1 MYFLRYR
8 HLNIPLIFLLFI
20 ASIFLLQ
27 RRIDSYKGRAE
38 KIEALRLLPPGRYI
52 RPLTLGYNQMAA
64 DLIWLKA
71 IQLIG
76 EKEISPE
83 GYDWIY
89 HVLNVVTDL
98 DPKFDYAYQVGGV
111 VLATLGDQFDKSNAL
126 LEKGLKENPK
136 VWQIPFYLGFNH
148 FFYLKDYKRAA
159 DYMSIASQLP
169 GSPRYV
175 PFLASRLYT
184 QAKDPD
190 TGMKFLSRVYENTRD
205 ERIRAEI
212 EVRIKELKVE
222 KDLQILEEAA
232 AKYKEKYGNEPAIL
246 DYLVK
251 EGFIQEIPEEPFDG
265 YYYVDPKT
273 REIKSSSSKER
284 LKVHDKN

>member
-1 MYFLRYR
+1 MYILRHRYF
-8 HLNIPLIFLLFI
+8 NIPFIFGFFI
-20 ASIFLLQ
+20 LSIFLLQ
-27 RRIDSYKGRAE
+27 RNIDSYKSRAE

-52 RPLTLGYNQMAA
+52 KPLVLGYNQMAA
-64 DLIWLKA
+64 DLIWLRA
-71 IQLIG
+71 VQLIG
-76 EKEISPE
+76 ERQISQE

-89 HVLNVVTDL
+89 HVLDVVTDL
-98 DPKFDYAYQVGGV
+98 DPKFDSAYQAGGI
-111 VLATLGDQFDKSNAL
+111 VLATLGNQVDKSNAL

-148 FFYLKDYKRAA
+148 FFYLKNYKVAA
-159 DYMSIASQLP
+159 DYMSIAGQLP

-184 QAKDPD
+184 QAKDPE
-190 TGMKFLSRVYENTRD
+190 TGMKFLSKVYENTRD
-205 ERIRAEI
+205 ERIRAKI

-222 KDLQILEEAA
+222 KDMQILEEGAV
-232 AKYKEKYGNEPAIL
+232 KYKERYGREPAIL
-246 DYLVK
+246 EYLVK
-251 EGFIQEIPEEPFDG
+251 EGFLQEIPEEPFGG

-273 REIKSSSSKER
+273 REIKNSTSKER

>member
-1 MYFLRYR
+1 MYSLRYR
-8 HLNIPLIFLLFI
+8 YLNIPLIFVLFI

-27 RRIDSYKGRAE
+27 KHIDTYKDRAE

-52 RPLTLGYNQMAA
+52 RPLVLGYNQIAA
-64 DLIWLKA
+64 DFIWLKA
-71 IQLIG
+71 VQLIS
-76 EKEISPE
+76 EKRISQE

-89 HVLNVVTDL
+89 HVLDVVTDL
-98 DPKFDYAYQVGGV
+98 DPKFDYAYQVGGI
-111 VLATLGDQFDKSNAL
+111 VLATLGDQVDKSNAL

-159 DYMSIASQLP
+159 DYMSIAGQLP

-184 QAKDPD
+184 QAKDPE
-190 TGMKFLSRVYENTRD
+190 TGMKFLSRIYENTRD

-222 KDLQILEEAA
+222 KDLQILAEAA
-232 AKYKEKYGNEPAIL
+232 AKYKEKYEREPAIL

-273 REIKSSSSKER
+273 REIKSSSAKER
-284 LKVHDKN
+284 LRVYDKN